1 METPVQ
7 MAARLLAALDELT
20 EQEGMYLRGGYYD
33 LAVETRQ
40 RAEPLVRQLTGMA
53 GLPGMGGLRPQLT
66 VVLEHSER
74 HAAFLR
80 GKLEELGAEI
90 RRIDQARHRVAQI
103 APAYSHSPV
112 VVAPHFQAA
121 G

>member
-7 MAARLLAALDELT
+7 TADRLLTALEDLT

-33 LAVETRQ
+33 VAAETRQ
-40 RAEPLVRQLTGMA
+40 RAEPLVRQLTSLA
-53 GLPGMGGLRPQLT
+53 GANGVDELRPRVAAMLT
-66 VVLEHSER
+66 RSDR

-80 GKLEELGAEI
+80 EKLAELGVQM
-90 RRIDQARHRVAQI
+90 RHTDQARHRVARV
-103 APAYSHSPV
+103 APAYSRPPG
-112 VVAPHFQAA
+112 AALPRFQAA